1 MQAIRVAIVGYGN
14 IGKYAVES
22 VLCETDMELRGVVEL
37 PGVVRRTVGGEIPA
51 ELKGIPVV
59 TDIRELG
66 KIDVALLCV
75 PSRSVPEEAAKYLAQ
90 GIRTVDSF
98 DIHGQAIWDL
108 KQELANICR
117 EHNTAAV
124 ISAGWDPGSDSL
136 IRAVMKLMVPH
147 GITYTNFGPG
157 MSMGHSVVAKGV
169 EGVEDAVSLTIPIGT
184 GLHRR
189 LVYVK
194 LAAGAD
200 PKKVEAT
207 IKADSYFRENE
218 TRVFPVKDLENIKD
232 VGHGVAIEHKGKA
245 GFTHNQRLQYSHQ
258 VNNPAVTS
266 QIMVSAARA
275 VTRQKPGC
283 YTLLEM
289 PLADYLN
296 MSDEDMVLHMV

>member
-1 MQAIRVAIVGYGN
+1 MQAIGVAIVGYGN
-14 IGKYAVES
+14 IGKYALES
-22 VLCETDMELRGVVEL
+22 VLSEKDMELRGVV
-37 PGVVRRTVGGEIPA
+37 RRSGRNEVPA
-51 ELKGIPVV
+51 ELQGVPVV
-59 TDIRELG
+59 ADVRELG
-66 KIDVALLCV
+66 KVDVALLCV
-75 PSRSVPEEAAKYLAQ
+75 PSRSVPEEAAKYLAL
-90 GIRTVDSF
+90 GIHTVDSF
-98 DIHGQAIWDL
+98 DIHGQPIWDL
-108 KQELANICR
+108 KKMLAEICR

-124 ISAGWDPGSDSL
+124 ISAGWDPGSDSM

-194 LAAGAD
+194 LAPGAD

-207 IKADSYFRENE
+207 IKADSYFRDNE
-218 TRVFPVKDLENIKD
+218 THVFPVKDLENVKD
-232 VGHGVAIEHKGKA
+232 MGHGVAIEHRGKA
-245 GFTHNQRLQYSHQ
+245 GATHNQLLSYCHH

-296 MSDEDMVLHMV
+296 MSAEEMVLHMV